1 MLTSSDLGVLEY
13 LHQATTPVKRNFY
26 VRHNTTPWLGLLLSF
41 FGCNHRIPFRGSQ
54 EPAPEWIGF
63 AEWSVAI
70 IGSSFEDPK
79 QMSCPGSLRRQI
91 PLQSSDPLS
100 RIPSLLM
107 PALVAYNHRTLFR
120 GSQFPRHPT
129 KGLGHLPV
137 AIIGSPFED
146 PKVTPAPDPPLAA
159 APVVAIIGSPF
170 EDPRIPPLF
179 MLMLFIIIRSPF
191 ENLKT
196 RRGPTGRPTIARV
209 AIIGS
214 PFEDPKVR
222 AGFHVAVVGS
232 LQSSDPLSRDPR
244 ASTRSRQA

>member
-1 MLTSSDLGVLEY
+1 V
-13 LHQATTPVKRNFY
+13 V
-26 VRHNTTPWLGLLLSF
+26 
-41 FGCNHRIPFRGSQ
+41 GCNHRILFRGSQ
-54 EPAPEWIGF
+54 ADVLPRLVA
-63 AEWSVAI
+63 AANSVAI
-70 IGSSFEDPK
+70 IGSPFEDPK
-79 QMSCPGSLRRQI
+79 PTDASVGC
-91 PLQSSDPLS
+91 
-100 RIPSLLM
+100 
-107 PALVAYNHRTLFR
+107 NHRILFR